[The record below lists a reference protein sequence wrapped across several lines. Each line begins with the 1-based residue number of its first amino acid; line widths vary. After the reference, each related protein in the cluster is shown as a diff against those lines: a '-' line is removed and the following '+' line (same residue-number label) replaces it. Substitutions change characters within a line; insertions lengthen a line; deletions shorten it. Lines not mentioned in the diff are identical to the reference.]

1 MKKEIFVISLIVVIV
16 FVVFYGLSGPSNNDK
31 KPDDNDQTTMITTV
45 NVPLNMIALTLDDV
59 YGNYN
64 KTAEKHM
71 TEPYTAENATGNGLS
86 WNIIEHYQSA
96 FSENNDNIASAQ
108 NDPTNMITQSI
119 TKLESKEKAEYYVNL
134 KKLQLIEKK
143 GYTNLSMETIGCK
156 SFYLTTKV
164 TYDEDE
170 YDYYLLVFSIGDV
183 VVTIGGLAS
192 GQSTYVDYAKI
203 IESNV
208 INAVEN

>member
-1 MKKEIFVISLIVVIV
+1 MKKEIFVISLIVTIV
-16 FVVFYGLSGPSNNDK
+16 FVVFYGLSDPFNNDK
-31 KPDDNDQTTMITTV
+31 KPDDNDHEKVITTI

-71 TEPYTAENATGNGLS
+71 TDPYTAENATGNGLS
-86 WNIIEHYQSA
+86 WNVIEHYQSL
-96 FSENNDNIASAQ
+96 FTENKSNVVSAQ
-108 NDPTNMITQSI
+108 NDPTNKITQSI

-134 KKLQLIEKK
+134 KKPSLMEKT
-143 GYTNLSMETIGCK
+143 GYSNLSIETIGSK

-170 YDYYLLVFSIGDV
+170 YDYYVLCFSIGDV
-183 VVTIGGLAS
+183 VVTIGGLANS
-192 GQSTYVDYAKI
+192 QSTYVDYAKI